1 MLEYQTIE
9 RELREIRM
17 KNSRGE
23 HKSDLDSVKAN
34 SRKPY
39 RHWDEP
45 TVVEEIKKFI
55 EDHGEFP
62 TRKSL
67 LEHGH
72 GDLVSIIDRGLVGVE
87 CVIALVTNHSVD
99 RRDTGK
105 VSPKLRRNYL

>member
-1 MLEYQTIE
+1 
-9 RELREIRM
+9 M

-72 GDLVSIIDRGLVGVE
+72 GDLVSIIGQRFG
-87 CVIALVTNHSVD
+87 
-99 RRDTGK
+99 
-105 VSPKLRRNYL
+105 